1 MRFGAPLK
9 LTIPRRDK
17 MTISIEELYDRALAL
32 SSDVENQFLELG
44 RSLRQLLDRDPGL
57 FQQIVKKGRLG
68 RRKAYYLVE
77 VSRKFE
83 PLPVPRSRLRK
94 IGWTKLQLI
103 GKHVDATNIDELLE
117 LAKNNNSNELERIL
131 RGDKPLGGNA
141 HCVLMYFSPKQY
153 AELEAALL
161 KNGGSRSGR
170 GIVGKEKALI
180 NALRKAVPGLEKVQP
195 EGKLGHEQSD
205 DSEQQGLDQICAV
218 NCIR

>member
-1 MRFGAPLK
+1 
-9 LTIPRRDK
+9 

-32 SSDVENQFLELG
+32 SPDVENQFLELG

-103 GKHVDATNIDELLE
+103 GKHLDASNIDELLE
-117 LAKNNNSNELERIL
+117 LAENNNSNELERIL
-131 RGDKPLGGNA
+131 RGDKPLGGDA

-180 NALRKAVPGLEKVQP
+180 NALRKAVPGLEKAQP
-195 EGKLGHEQSD
+195 KGKLGHEQSD
-205 DSEQQGLDQICAV
+205 DSE
-218 NCIR
+218 